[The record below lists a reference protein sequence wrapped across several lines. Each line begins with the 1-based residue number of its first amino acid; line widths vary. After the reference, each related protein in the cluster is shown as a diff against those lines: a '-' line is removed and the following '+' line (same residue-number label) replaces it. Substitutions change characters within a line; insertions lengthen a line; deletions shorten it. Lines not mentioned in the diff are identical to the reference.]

1 MAKGDHIFVQRPL
14 YTHHGIDCGDGTVIH
29 YTGEPGQKRNA
40 AVKRTGIQDFTSGG
54 NLLIRYY
61 GKPDT
66 VEKTLERAFSRL
78 GEDSYNLFFNNCEHF
93 ATWCKT
99 GKKNSEQ
106 VVRAADAVVDIFEQT
121 YISSEGSSSSI
132 KAVTKIGVEF
142 YKTMRKCREM
152 PDFEGVQGQYSKKNR
167 VISNPERT
175 EHCSQDDSKQARAYE
190 AFGMSFGEN
199 SKPQK
204 S

>member
-1 MAKGDHIFVQRPL
+1 MAKGDHIFVQRAL
-14 YTHHGIDCGDGTVIH
+14 YSHHGIDCGDGTVIH

-40 AVKRTGIQDFTSGG
+40 AVKRTDIHEFTAGG
-54 NLLIRYY
+54 NLMIRYY
-61 GKPDT
+61 SKHDSAD
-66 VEKTLERAFSRL
+66 KTLERAFSRL

-121 YISSEGSSSSI
+121 YISSESSSSSV
-132 KAVTKIGVEF
+132 KAVAKIGVEI
-142 YKTMRKCREM
+142 YKTMRKCQQLPEIESV
-152 PDFEGVQGQYSKKNR
+152 PSKYRKKIK

-175 EHCSQDDSKQARAYE
+175 KHSSQDDIKQDSLYE
-190 AFGMSFGEN
+190 ALELIVDHKNKFPSR
-199 SKPQK
+199 
-204 S
+204 